1 MLRADD
7 INSTLANGANTINAL
22 TNINEAHSAD
32 LARKKQ
38 AAMDRLRFDTEIGD
52 VERQRQMELLK
63 KYDDDSI
70 FGGIKELM
78 GKYKTE
84 NPVVAN
90 AGGGYDFDR
99 QVSALTGGSQDNSP
113 DMLMS
118 KLAGLGRGTSFD
130 EQRTK
135 QLSRDIRSGYIQ
147 PVEEERDLVADQKT
161 IDKWGDRLGVDRKS
175 SARKQLVKDV
185 KASVKRNVSENNA
198 LSKGMSNLNYKPEE
212 KTTIEKPVG
221 ITRGDVK
228 SYIRKAYDNGTFVK
242 EFKGSYSDMDSQ
254 NLNMYKPLVDE
265 AVANGDWKAADM
277 LNRQYMANK
286 RSIDKSWGEKEGRGG
301 VDSLFSGPPKDRKA
315 DEPTADVPITVTN
328 KKGEKQSVVITIP
341 KRMLKNLHSKET
353 LEHIY
358 HAGNM
363 TPEWDVRN
371 GNAWFTRA
379 SNKDLEYDIFK
390 RKDEEYARA
399 QEDLQH
405 GYGRELGDGSGGIV
419 TANGKV
425 VYPALRTTEA
435 GMNE

>member
-7 INSTLANGANTINAL
+7 INSTLANGANVINAL
-22 TNINEAHSAD
+22 TNVNEAHSAD

-38 AAMDRLRFDTEIGD
+38 AAMDRLRFDTKIGD

-84 NPVVAN
+84 NPIVTN
-90 AGGGYDFDR
+90 AGGEYLDR

-118 KLAGLGRGTSFD
+118 KLVDNKGAN
-130 EQRTK
+130 
-135 QLSRDIRSGYIQ
+135 RSGI
-147 PVEEERDLVADQKT
+147 VS
-161 IDKWGDRLGVDRKS
+161 VDRAERYRQKNPDITGS
-175 SARKQLVKDV
+175 VLDYAGMDKGQYGKNVKLDSRQKDLMSQAVGDNNIAQERK
-185 KASVKRNVSENNA
+185 E
-198 LSKGMSNLNYKPEE
+198 
-212 KTTIEKPVG
+212 PVG

-228 SYIRKAYDNGTFVK
+228 SYIRKAYENGTFVE

-286 RSIDKSWGEKEGRGG
+286 RSIDKSWGDEEGKGG
-301 VDSLFSGPPKDRKA
+301 VDSLYSGPTRKA
-315 DEPTADVPITVTN
+315 DEPTVDVPITVTN
-328 KKGEKQSVVITIP
+328 KKGEKKTIKITIP

-363 TPEWDVRN
+363 TPEWDIRN
-371 GNAWFTRA
+371 GNAWFSRD
-379 SNKDLEYDIFK
+379 SNQDLEYDIFK
-390 RKDEEYARA
+390 RQDEEYARA

-405 GYGRELGDGSGGIV
+405 GYGWALDDRSGGIV

-425 VYPALRTTEA
+425 VYPALKTNRA